1 MNEKMKPGRLRLPAF
16 LGGMLSVTMGFL
28 FLMPLT
34 SDTALAK
41 RPPTWQL
48 VDNAQ
53 KGCVNISSPYSD
65 RTTYYAIWI
74 EGSWTHSL
82 NAGVRNAPDGST
94 SWGSYLPIQPGSS
107 DGIYSLA
114 YVAVQVA
121 PDTPLGTYIAS
132 LWVNEGTRRQAVPV
146 TLVVAD
152 SCSDY

>member
-1 MNEKMKPGRLRLPAF
+1 MNGKMKLGRMRLPAF
-16 LGGMLSVTMGFL
+16 FGGLLSVTMGFL
-28 FLMPLT
+28 LLLPLI
-34 SDTALAK
+34 SDKALAK

-94 SWGSYLPIQPGSS
+94 SWGSYLPIRPGSS

-121 PDTPLGTYIAS
+121 PDTPVDNYIVN
-132 LWVNEGTRRQAVPV
+132 LWVDDGTRRQAVPV